1 MEINRAII
9 NSLKN
14 MGLTATEL
22 AEYIKVIKEEEEEQ
36 LARTNAIRKARED
49 FAESLLAYLLTLDII
64 TEEDVKNSD
73 LTLFMESIEQMEK
86 DIFQYVEFV
95 HMPKL
100 DAVTKKTL
108 KKEKEKSTTT
118 DSLKEDFKVIED
130 WLASLGI

>member
-22 AEYIKVIKEEEEEQ
+22 AEYIKVIKEEEEQ

-100 DAVTKKTL
+100 DAVTKKT
-108 KKEKEKSTTT
+108 KKEKKKPTAE
-118 DSLKEDFKVIED
+118 SLKEDFKVIED